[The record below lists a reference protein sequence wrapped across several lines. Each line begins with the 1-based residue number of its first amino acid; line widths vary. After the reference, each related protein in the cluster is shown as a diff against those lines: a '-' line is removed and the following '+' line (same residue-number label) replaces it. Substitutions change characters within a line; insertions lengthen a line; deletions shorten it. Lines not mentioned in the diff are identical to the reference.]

1 MLPPPSTTPSRS
13 QRAAGKRTR
22 RYRDGAS
29 SARVDQYHKLIRTA
43 THILASIPFRSSGHS
58 RRTACATRLSKLA
71 IAIAIAMLAPGYG
84 QAADLVL
91 ENLIVNSGSGGT
103 PITSGAGSIAIG
115 PGAKA
120 NGETGGDYSAIAI
133 GADSSAN
140 GQATIAIGEKA
151 SVHGDRSSAFG
162 VSSSVNAN
170 RALALGADTKVTAHD
185 SVALGQGSVADR
197 AKTVSIG
204 QAGNERQLVNLR
216 AGTKDTDAVNLSQLK
231 PVVEALGGDAAINAD
246 GSVRGPNYKIDG
258 QSFNDVG
265 SALTNLDERARANTQ
280 SITTLDGRVTNVE
293 GDVRSIR
300 IDVDDLGTRL
310 DNGTTG
316 LVRQD
321 PASLAISIGA
331 NKGGTS
337 VSLAGTDGTRVLTGL
352 SNGVDDTDAVT
363 IAQLKATGLIDPNGK
378 QLGALVYDDLT
389 LARATL
395 GGVGGT
401 LLANVAPGLIAAG
414 SLEAVN
420 GGQLFTMQQKID
432 LLDMRLTN
440 FENDKP
446 TSPPPGGNHGND
458 FAQLGDG
465 SGATGSNSLALGQ
478 NSKASGDDSVTLG
491 NNSTA
496 SGKNSVALGNN
507 SVADRDDTVSVG
519 APGQERQITN
529 VKAGTAPTDAVN
541 VQQLHDQIGS
551 VRNDID
557 HYRRDASGGIA
568 SAVAIA
574 NLPQASL
581 AGESMVSIA
590 GGTYSGQSAVAFG
603 LSTATRNGRWV
614 VKASGSTN
622 TRGTVAVGAGAGYR
636 W

>member
-1 MLPPPSTTPSRS
+1 MFRPIAMPTDNVRVRSNIATRRPRLSALAFSLVAFASGYSHAAQPDLVLDNIVIKAGEAPPPS
-13 QRAAGKRTR
+13 
-22 RYRDGAS
+22 
-29 SARVDQYHKLIRTA
+29 A
-43 THILASIPFRSSGHS
+43 T
-58 RRTACATRLSKLA
+58 
-71 IAIAIAMLAPGYG
+71 
-84 QAADLVL
+84 
-91 ENLIVNSGSGGT
+91 
-103 PITSGAGSIAIG
+103 GAGSIAIG
-115 PGAKA
+115 PGAQAK
-120 NGETGGDYSAIAI
+120 GENGGDYSAIAI
-133 GADSSAN
+133 GGASLAD
-140 GQATIAIGEKA
+140 GRATIAIGE
-151 SVHGDRSSAFG
+151 SSNVHGDRSVALG
-162 VSSSVNAN
+162 VGSNINAN
-170 RALALGADTKVTAHD
+170 RALALGADASVTAHD
-185 SVALGQGSVADR
+185 AVALGQGSVANR
-197 AKTVSIG
+197 GNTVSIG
-204 QAGNERQLVNLR
+204 KSGNERQLVNLR

-231 PVVEALGGDAAINAD
+231 PAVEALGGGATIDVD
-246 GSVRGPNYKIDG
+246 GSVRAPHYAIDG
-258 QSFNDVG
+258 KSFNDVG
-265 SALTNLDERARANTQ
+265 SALTNLDDRATATTQ

-293 GDVRSIR
+293 GDVKSIR
-300 IDVDDLGTRL
+300 VDVDDLGTRIN
-310 DNGTTG
+310 NGSTG

-331 NKGGTS
+331 DKGGTS
-337 VSLAGTDGTRVLTGL
+337 VSVAGANGTRTLTGL
-352 SNGVDDTDAVT
+352 SNGVGDTDAVT
-363 IAQLKATGLIDPNGK
+363 IAQLKATGLVDPDGK
-378 QLGALVYDDLT
+378 PLSALVYDDLS
-389 LARATL
+389 LGRATL

-401 LLANVAPGLIAAG
+401 LLDNVQPGAIVAG
-414 SLEAVN
+414 GMQAVN
-420 GGQLFTMQQKID
+420 GGQLFTMQQQFD
-432 LLDMRLTN
+432 SRFDSLDTRMSNIEKNGPSVTP
-440 FENDKP
+440 P
-446 TSPPPGGNHGND
+446 TGDHGNQL
-458 FAQLGDG
+458 AQLGDG
-465 SGATGSNSLALGQ
+465 SGATGSNSM
-478 NSKASGDDSVTLG
+478 VLG
-491 NNSTA
+491 NGSTA
-496 SGKNSVALGNN
+496 SGNDSIAIGNNATASGNNSVALGNN